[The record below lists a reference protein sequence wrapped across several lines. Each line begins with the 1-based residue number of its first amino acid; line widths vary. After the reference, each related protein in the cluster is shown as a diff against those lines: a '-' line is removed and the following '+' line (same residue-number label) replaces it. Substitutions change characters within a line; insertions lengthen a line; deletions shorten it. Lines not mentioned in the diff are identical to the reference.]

1 MMIGAPDGSAGF
13 LTAELVY
20 DTKTQALTTGIR
32 AAMQRSRRLLYA
44 VDETE
49 LVLQVTP
56 SGQQQ
61 RVRLFGQ
68 ILDDGVPVEGAA
80 VSLRGPSTAFDG
92 ETDEDGQFRVG
103 DLRVGRYDLDF
114 ATETGNVRVTGVDVA

>member
-1 MMIGAPDGSAGF
+1 MIASPDKAAGF
-13 LTAELVY
+13 LTADLVY
-20 DTKTQALTTGIR
+20 DTKTQALATGIR

-44 VDETE
+44 VDEME
-49 LVLQVTP
+49 LVFQVTP
-56 SGQQQ
+56 AGQQQ

-92 ETDEDGQFRVG
+92 ETDEDGEFKVA
-103 DLRVGRYDLDF
+103 DLHVGRYDLDV
-114 ATETGNVRVTGVDVA
+114 ATESGLIRVTNMDVA